1 MLQMLWL
8 IIIERNS
15 LQEIMIMIITVPKIS
30 LVLGGM
36 TTALLQVSMVFIVP
50 GLHGMASLIYLNSQ
64 R

>member
-50 GLHGMASLIYLNSQ
+50 GMGWLLLFT
-64 R
+64 

>member
-36 TTALLQVSMVFIVP
+36 TTALLQVSMVFIVS

>member
-8 IIIERNS
+8 IIMERNS
-15 LQEIMIMIITVPKIS
+15 LQEIMIMIIAVPKIS

-50 GLHGMASLIYLNSQ
+50 GMGWLLLFT
-64 R
+64 

>member
-1 MLQMLWL
+1 MLWL
-8 IIIERNS
+8 IIMERNS

-50 GLHGMASLIYLNSQ
+50 GMGWLLLFT
-64 R
+64 